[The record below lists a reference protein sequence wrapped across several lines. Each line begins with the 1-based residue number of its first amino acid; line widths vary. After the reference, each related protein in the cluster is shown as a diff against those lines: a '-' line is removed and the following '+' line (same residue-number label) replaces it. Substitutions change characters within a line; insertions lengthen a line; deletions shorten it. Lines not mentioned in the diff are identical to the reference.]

1 MAWLPSRRVVRS
13 AIGIALAA
21 ALALVLASCGAR
33 SAGDPVVNGN
43 GQNFVAGD
51 GTATFIAP
59 SQRQASPNISG
70 KTLDDASLSLASLR
84 GHVVVLNV
92 WGSFCGPCRSEAPTL
107 RAAYHNTKA
116 HGVRFV
122 GIDTR
127 DQVAAARAFVDAF
140 HVPYPSLVDQSGSML
155 LAFRNT
161 LPPSAIPSTL
171 VLDRNGDVAARVVGP
186 VTYTQLMQLIN
197 KVVAEKA

>member
-1 MAWLPSRRVVRS
+1 MVS
-13 AIGIALAA
+13 
-21 ALALVLASCGAR
+21 
-33 SAGDPVVNGN
+33 GD

-51 GTATFIAP
+51 GTATFIPP

-70 KTLDDASLSLASLR
+70 KTLDDASLSLSSLR

-92 WGSFCGPCRSEAPTL
+92 WGSFCGPCRSEAATL
-107 RAAYHNTKA
+107 RAASYKTKA
-116 HGVRFV
+116 DGVRFV